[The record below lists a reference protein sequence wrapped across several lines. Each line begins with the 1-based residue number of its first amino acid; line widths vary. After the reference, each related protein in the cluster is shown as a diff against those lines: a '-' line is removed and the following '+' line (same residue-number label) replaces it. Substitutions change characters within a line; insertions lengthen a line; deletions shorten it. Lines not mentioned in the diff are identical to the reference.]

1 MFRVLIHARIKTRRA
16 LLLHDLGDDDEAMR
30 EVDEAEMMLSLSE
43 CYDDIAEVNNA
54 KANIILSSNQNSKR
68 VQEEILFR
76 LENSIKACEK
86 ATVDRSASIAQ
97 ATLRK
102 ALVRLGY
109 YQHGILEDV
118 TPSDADIAETVLN
131 SIAEQIKTMTERS
144 KIYYT
149 YSRSL
154 LAYRKGNKDR
164 AEKLEQKARRKCE
177 LHDLHNEIQQLD
189 LLRSL
194 IRPQPFSCHNL
205 FSILF
210 LVLLSFS
217 IALLVLQ

>member
-1 MFRVLIHARIKTRRA
+1 MFRVVIHARIKTRKA

-30 EVDEAEMMLSLSE
+30 EVEEAEMMLSLGE
-43 CYDDIAEVNNA
+43 CYEDIAEVNNA

-68 VQEEILFR
+68 VQEQILSR
-76 LENSIKACEK
+76 LDKSIKSSEK

-102 ALVRLGY
+102 ALVHLGY
-109 YQHGILEDV
+109 YQHGILEEV
-118 TPSDADIAETVLN
+118 KPSDVDIAETVLN
-131 SIAEQIKTMTERS
+131 RIAQQISTITERS

-154 LAYRKGNKDR
+154 LAYRKGDTDG
-164 AEKLEQKARRKCE
+164 AEKLEQEARRRCE
-177 LHDLHNEIQQLD
+177 LYELHNEIQQLD

-194 IRPQPFSCHNL
+194 IRPQP
-205 FSILF
+205 IL
-210 LVLLSFS
+210 
-217 IALLVLQ
+217 